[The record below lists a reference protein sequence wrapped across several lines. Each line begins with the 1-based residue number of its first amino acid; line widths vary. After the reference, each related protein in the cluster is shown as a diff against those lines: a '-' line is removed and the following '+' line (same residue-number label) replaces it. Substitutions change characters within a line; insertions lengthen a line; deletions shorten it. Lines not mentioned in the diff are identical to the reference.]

1 MKTKNQNE
9 KNISNNGEDRVTET
23 YWNGK
28 TSDHPIIQEMIFR
41 DNSEFR
47 IHENKFSEWSE

>member
-41 DNSEFR
+41 DNS
-47 IHENKFSEWSE
+47 